1 MRSLLWGLLV
11 ALLIPLAATAEGVGG
26 NTLTTAEEAFLRSLA
41 VAEEAQLPDADLNP
55 LGWTERA
62 IEDCYWLAGAC
73 LRENCVCRET
83 CGGVVAAYP
92 CFGFP
97 RQWGPCICG

>member
-1 MRSLLWGLLV
+1 MRAFGTILLV
-11 ALLIPLAATAEGVGG
+11 AVLMPLAAVGEEVGVNQASTAD
-26 NTLTTAEEAFLRSLA
+26 EAFLRSLT
-41 VAEEAQLPDADLNP
+41 VAEEVVVPATDANP
-55 LGWTERA
+55 LGWSERS
-62 IEDCYWLAGAC
+62 IEDCARLASAC
-73 LRENCVCRET
+73 LRANCECSET

>member
-1 MRSLLWGLLV
+1 MRSFFWGLLV
-11 ALLIPLAATAEGVGG
+11 ALLIPLAAAAEGVGG
-26 NTLTTAEEAFLRSLA
+26 NAPTAADEAFLRSLA
-41 VAEEAQLPDADLNP
+41 VTEEAQLPDADLNP

-62 IEDCYWLAGAC
+62 IEDCARIASAC
-73 LRENCVCRET
+73 LRANCECSET